1 MRAERAHVVSAA
13 ARGEPRGHDG
23 RRAPVVRP
31 RSGRRPH
38 RRSAAGVDRVVAPRA
53 PRIGRVEQRAL
64 QRRVRHR
71 LERDPQRGL
80 ERLAL
85 GKQRLQRRDDRGVRE
100 PPIPADA
107 PVARLRSGARAAA
120 GWAAAGRAA
129 WAVTR
134 GRARAAVRGAAAGAV
149 RAPAALLAPAL
160 GLRHGAA
167 LGDYGPVQVDH
178 RHAVSVH
185 DLHRLLVVF
194 DDHVVDGFVV
204 QHCNDTCD
212 VSETAAVKS
221 SKCRCLTRRGD
232 REQQLG
238 LVARPDHELLR
249 DLLQVGRVNRGVAVL
264 ARHDGRAAGREA
276 RVQSP
281 IIHQDLGT
289 ERRAVRS
296 AKQVV
301 QALQAVG
308 RLLCA
313 AVAAP
318 RRVLHEG
325 LRRHVLGQQRGVADR
340 HAVAHDEHVG
350 QLRREGQGR
359 ALLAD
364 LAARHSG
371 GAAARGFGRRHAGR
385 ADHRPAALVGARVSR
400 GAGREV
406 VGAADRR
413 RRCGSG
419 SPAIVV
425 DAAPAARARRPVLMA
440 AGRAGRAGGRV
451 VGGG

>member
-1 MRAERAHVVSAA
+1 MWHLAASNVAQAGDVGHRAQQRVSEQPQRRVRSARRQPQRGRAVGAEPAKGRGSLSAERPHVVSAA

-23 RRAPVVRP
+23 GRAPVVRP

-85 GKQRLQRRDDRGVRE
+85 GQQRLQRGDDRGVRE
-100 PPIPADA
+100 PAIPADA

-120 GWAAAGRAA
+120 GRAAAGRPA
-129 WAVTR
+129 WAVAG

-160 GLRHGAA
+160 GLRDGAA

-212 VSETAAVKS
+212 VSETA
-221 SKCRCLTRRGD
+221 T
-232 REQQLG
+232 
-238 LVARPDHELLR
+238 
-249 DLLQVGRVNRGVAVL
+249 
-264 ARHDGRAAGREA
+264 
-276 RVQSP
+276 
-281 IIHQDLGT
+281 
-289 ERRAVRS
+289 
-296 AKQVV
+296 
-301 QALQAVG
+301 
-308 RLLCA
+308 
-313 AVAAP
+313 
-318 RRVLHEG
+318 
-325 LRRHVLGQQRGVADR
+325 
-340 HAVAHDEHVG
+340 
-350 QLRREGQGR
+350 
-359 ALLAD
+359 
-364 LAARHSG
+364 
-371 GAAARGFGRRHAGR
+371 
-385 ADHRPAALVGARVSR
+385 
-400 GAGREV
+400 
-406 VGAADRR
+406 
-413 RRCGSG
+413 
-419 SPAIVV
+419 
-425 DAAPAARARRPVLMA
+425 
-440 AGRAGRAGGRV
+440 
-451 VGGG
+451 